1 MLDQITHLFR
11 LRVMLE
17 EKSLRRASEKLNLTQ
32 PALSRSL
39 AQLESYFGE
48 PLVERHSRG
57 IKPTAFGERVLRVA
71 MRMERYWAI
80 AADELTGDAMD
91 EKIQLRVGVGPVWRS
106 GILSPVFVE
115 MQRRF
120 PRLVIEL
127 TPMVFGTAVE
137 ALRNGDIDAVF
148 SGVGPEFGH
157 FGGLVRH
164 KLTEVTN
171 KILAREDHPAF
182 SAVGKDGFVPTD
194 LLLDFPWIVYT
205 EFPAYRHFTMHA
217 IFERAGRD
225 PEVRMVCQ
233 NLLTVLTMLQQ
244 SDSLC
249 LLPDLVAIDAL
260 SPRVA
265 PVPARLNLRKVD
277 TGLVYRNELADWPP
291 IRMLTELSLDQFG
304 VGGATQS

>member
-39 AQLESYFGE
+39 AQLESHFGQ

-57 IKPTAFGERVLRVA
+57 VKPTPFGERVLRVA

-91 EKIQLRVGVGPVWRS
+91 EKIQLRVGVGPIWRS
-106 GILSPVFVE
+106 GILSPVLVE

-120 PRLVIEL
+120 PRLVFEL
-127 TPMVFGTAVE
+127 TPMVFGTAID
-137 ALRNGDIDAVF
+137 ALRNGEIDAVY

-171 KILAREDHPAF
+171 KILAREGHPLF
-182 SAVGKDGFVPTD
+182 KTVRKDGFVPTE

-205 EFPAYRHFTMHA
+205 EFPTYREFTMHA
-217 IFERAGRD
+217 IFERAGHD
-225 PEVRMVCQ
+225 PEIRMVCQ

-244 SDSLC
+244 SDNLC

-260 SPRVA
+260 SPRLV
-265 PVPARLNLRKVD
+265 PVQAKLNLRKVD
-277 TGLVYRNELADWPP
+277 TGLVYRKEMADWAP
-291 IRMLTELSLDQFG
+291 IKVLTELSLKRFG
-304 VGGATQS
+304 VDSIEQ